1 MKKSTRKQI
10 EALETM
16 RLPELWAR
24 FAEVTGKETKAP
36 NRKYLVRAITEALEA
51 GDAAEKAD
59 AEPAPP
65 EAPEPTA
72 PEASEPTA
80 PEASEPTADEAHE
93 ATPADETG
101 ADADDAQAEVKLTKL
116 GVEELQRIYVEVVG
130 RPTGSS
136 AKAYLVWKIRQA
148 QKGRIPV
155 GPRRTRR
162 ADGEA
167 ADFKVLPLRMEAELV
182 TQLDEA
188 RERLGL
194 KNRME
199 LFRRALHAFLLEA
212 GEVRVAEMFAPPEA

>member
-1 MKKSTRKQI
+1 MKKSTRKEI

-36 NRKYLVRAITEALEA
+36 NRKFLVRTITEALEA
-51 GDAAEKAD
+51 RDAAEKAD
-59 AEPAPP
+59 AEPPAP
-65 EAPEPTA
+65 EVPEPTQ
-72 PEASEPTA
+72 
-80 PEASEPTADEAHE
+80 DETPAT
-93 ATPADETG
+93 TPADETT
-101 ADADDAQAEVKLTKL
+101 ADADDKQGKVKMKDLSIA
-116 GVEELQRIYVEVVG
+116 ELQALYLEVVG

-136 AKAYLVWKIRQA
+136 NRAYIQWKVRQA
-148 QKGRIPV
+148 QKGRIPT

-162 ADGEA
+162 AEGEA
-167 ADFKVLPLRMEAELV
+167 ADFKVLPLRMEAEIV